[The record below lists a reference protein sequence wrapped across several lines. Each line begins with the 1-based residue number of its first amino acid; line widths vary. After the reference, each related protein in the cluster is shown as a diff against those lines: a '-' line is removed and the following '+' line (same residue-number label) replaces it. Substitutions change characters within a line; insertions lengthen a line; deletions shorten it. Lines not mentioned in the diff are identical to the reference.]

1 MEYAFGLH
9 RFYLSYNTSTK
20 EVYVMKEQVIEMIQE
35 EIENLRNEGLKETSI
50 AIQSLKELMTKIY
63 KIYS

>member
-1 MEYAFGLH
+1 
-9 RFYLSYNTSTK
+9 
-20 EVYVMKEQVIEMIQE
+20 MKEQILEMIQE
-35 EIENLRNEGLKETSI
+35 EIEYLRNEGLKETSI